1 MPKLSPEFEVLHLSN
16 IGRVYTMIVKG
27 KSDDVIA
34 ALAQSDEKPQVVDKL
49 PLTLEEIFI
58 YEMGGEDYEV
68 KDILF

>member
-1 MPKLSPEFEVLHLSN
+1 
-16 IGRVYTMIVKG
+16 MIVKG

>member
-1 MPKLSPEFEVLHLSN
+1 M
-16 IGRVYTMIVKG
+16 
-27 KSDDVIA
+27 IA